1 MNPKDREDDE
11 TRSFR
16 DQIRADIRGREPD
29 NGTASE
35 TDSRS
40 GDNGETEEAGANR
53 KNSASGDVVS
63 DEYTDGWVDP
73 EEAQREDNEFQ
84 RRQKNRPMA
93 ITVSVLVIALATV
106 IAATVIN
113 HTEAD
118 ASITEAEA
126 DQMAQGST
134 DMEAV
139 QVSSA
144 SAASASVQKDSA
156 AVGAETTGTS
166 ESAETQ
172 AKESAASGSGETV
185 SSSENQ
191 NPGLSTEEEYA
202 WVQAHENLYP
212 EDKVPFAEGNEGLI
226 HFMYNYGRNITPEV
240 GDTGLTKDETSGGI
254 PFFYQWDDRWGF
266 HQYGTD
272 VMGFDGCGPTS
283 LAMVIV
289 GLTGNPAATPAAVA
303 SYAETNGYYVSG
315 EGTSWAL
322 FTDGCRD
329 WGVQADE
336 IGTEQSSI
344 EETLRSGSPV
354 ICSVGPGY
362 FTYYGHI
369 MVLSGLDSEGKI
381 IIHDP
386 NNRNNSSRSF
396 SYDEI
401 ADQLRACWAYSTL

>member
-1 MNPKDREDDE
+1 M
-11 TRSFR
+11 
-16 DQIRADIRGREPD
+16 
-29 NGTASE
+29 
-35 TDSRS
+35 
-40 GDNGETEEAGANR
+40 
-53 KNSASGDVVS
+53 S

-93 ITVSVLVIALATV
+93 IAVSVLVIALATV